1 MTETARETFLV
12 RFPGSGFPALRL
24 PRGPHLS
31 ELLTPE
37 NSPVLFGCRTGICG
51 TCLVSVAVLDG
62 GRLASAAGDERELL
76 DLLCP
81 GRPDARLACQLD
93 LAADIEL
100 MALSEV
106 AVP

>member
-1 MTETARETFLV
+1 
-12 RFPGSGFPALRL
+12 
-24 PRGPHLS
+24 
-31 ELLTPE
+31 
-37 NSPVLFGCRTGICG
+37 
-51 TCLVSVAVLDG
+51 VSVAALDG